1 MKSVAVLGLG
11 VIALTTGAFITASA
25 AAGSGTTIS
34 SLAKGSYF
42 EARVGGDVRAMP
54 AGAVAFGVVGDSA
67 AGMAAFTITMT
78 SDGSSGAILLTNLD
92 GKVPAPGRYEIGDAG
107 TSGFRASYV
116 AGSEERPEGLFR
128 ARHGVLEITA
138 SSAEHI
144 SGQFSFS
151 AEGFMASDASDEDAK
166 VTVKGAFTSTRAM
179 AVVREAQP

>member
-1 MKSVAVLGLG
+1 MKSVAGLGLG

-78 SDGSSGAILLTNLD
+78 SDGSSGVILFTNLD
-92 GKVPAPGRYEIGDAG
+92 GQVPAPGRYEIGDAA